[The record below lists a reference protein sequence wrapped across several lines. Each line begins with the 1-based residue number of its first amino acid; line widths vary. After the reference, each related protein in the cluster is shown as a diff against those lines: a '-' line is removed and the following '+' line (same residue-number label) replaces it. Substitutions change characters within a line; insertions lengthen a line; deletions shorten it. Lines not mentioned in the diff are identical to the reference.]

1 MKQLRITALNKEWY
15 LQFYG
20 YMYILLYQ
28 FDRLTGKFLENL
40 QIFAIK
46 KVNGGRQVKGVAVS
60 SGM

>member
-1 MKQLRITALNKEWY
+1 MKQHRITVLNEEWH

-20 YMYILLYQ
+20 YILLYQ